1 MKNDYTHPDIL
12 RIERTGYLHG
22 DEQSNVR
29 LGYCEQ
35 CGESV
40 MEEYSGDAY
49 ETDEGV
55 LFCSLECCHEYY
67 GIRRVD
73 V

>member
-1 MKNDYTHPDIL
+1 MMHDYTHPDIE
-12 RIERTGYLHG
+12 RVERTGYLYG
-22 DEQSNVR
+22 EPGNKR

-35 CGESV
+35 CGDSV

-49 ETDEGV
+49 ETDEGFI
-55 LFCSLECCHEYY
+55 FCCMECCHEYY